1 MIYIHFMM
9 LELLNYILNTLKL
22 LILNKILIKTM
33 VWTKN

>member
-1 MIYIHFMM
+1 MM